1 MRRPY
6 IGDGIDREIQTY
18 SILHFHTSPNLGDID
33 AGHAA
38 RYANANSCEGI
49 PMIVTGYLH
58 GL

>member
-1 MRRPY
+1 M
-6 IGDGIDREIQTY
+6 GGEREREVHTY
-18 SILHFHTSPNLGDID
+18 SILHFHTSQNLGDID

-38 RYANANSCEGI
+38 RYANAKSCDGI

>member
-1 MRRPY
+1 MV
-6 IGDGIDREIQTY
+6 GDKENEIHTY
-18 SILHFHTSPNLGDID
+18 SILHFHTSENLGDID

-38 RYANANSCEGI
+38 RYANAKSCDGI